1 MIIKAAFTGAP
12 GGVTYYEDIY
22 DLEIDPKSC
31 AGVDFIQQEGR
42 VCSFGMIVDDW
53 INTHLINAEKLAH
66 GYIPVRCSIYFGAT
80 KHFSGVVN
88 IVMSEVTN
96 HDGEFKTI
104 KLVVADALYL
114 MLDYAEGVQVTFNRG
129 SGTLPLAMMGSA
141 LTTIRNTMDERIR
154 YGIDS
159 SGYEFNNWYP
169 YYLPGTILLDWLD
182 TGTMPVPEYSYVE
195 KRYFVLYEISGVL
208 YLEYVLFDTLTIGVE
223 PSKRIDYY
231 QHFYWLKWSISGT
244 TLTLLSSS
252 GAQFRESF
260 GFVDVFDEA
269 HITALIAKFPKL
281 YDDYAIT
288 AENGISNIRVD
299 DTGYVIIDSK
309 LFLAYHPSVAVNVVP
324 VDGEETTIEV
334 EAYNVVRDAC
344 MLLCAYLDATTDSIL
359 ATKNKIN
366 YPAAEYYEIG
376 ANEICG
382 EFVRRYTDNGTM
394 SIDASYLVNGDKM
407 QAALDGY
414 YKELMGELFP
424 YQFEVP
430 VLRGVH
436 SYSVGDAVTYDGYN
450 MMVKAIDDDLS
461 GLTVVLQLVGGEA

>member
-12 GGVTYYEDIY
+12 GGVTYYEDIF
-22 DLEIDPKSC
+22 DLEIDAKSC

-53 INTHLINAEKLAH
+53 VSTHLINAEKLAH
-66 GYIPVRCSIYFGAT
+66 GYIPVRCSIYYGAI

-96 HDGEFKTI
+96 HDGDFKTI

-114 MLDYAEGVQVTFNRG
+114 MLDYAEGLQVTFNRG
-129 SGTLPLAMMGSA
+129 SSTFPLAMIGGA

-159 SGYEFNNWYP
+159 SEYEFNNWYP
-169 YYLPGTILLDWLD
+169 YYLPGTVMLDWND
-182 TGTMPVPEYSYVE
+182 SSMIPVNESEVIE
-195 KRYFVLYEISGVL
+195 QRYFVLSIAGGVI
-208 YLEYVLFDTLTIGVE
+208 YIDFVRFGSNTIMGTYYSQLTW
-223 PSKRIDYY
+223 K
-231 QHFYWLKWSISGT
+231 KWSASGAT
-244 TLTLLSSS
+244 LSSA
-252 GAQFRESF
+252 GINYNIFRE
-260 GFVDVFDEA
+260 DNWQWED
-269 HITALIAKFPKL
+269 AKA
-281 YDDYAIT
+281 DYPEMPMQDGINAIRL
-288 AENGISNIRVD
+288 N
-299 DTGYVIIDSK
+299 DTGYVVIDEK
-309 LFLAYHPSVAVNVVP
+309 VYLAYHPGVAVEIVP

-359 ATKNKIN
+359 VTRNKIN

-382 EFVRRYTDNGTM
+382 EFVRKNTDNGTM

-414 YKELMGELFP
+414 YKELMMELFP
-424 YQFEVP
+424 YQFELP

-436 SYSVGDAVTYDGYN
+436 PYIIGEAVTYDGYN